1 MAKNKSIGG
10 IFATLSL
17 NDAKFKKG
25 LKSANA
31 SLGAFGTNALK
42 VGGVA
47 SAAIVAGMT
56 AGVKSTM
63 SLGGQLSD
71 LSAQTGVA
79 VSDLMVLQQAYANN
93 GKSADS
99 AAKDINKMQKELVK
113 AAKDPGGANNPFAEI
128 GLSAEELMKMNPSEQ
143 FFAIGEA
150 IKQIQDP
157 AKQAAASMAI
167 FGKSGGQLLTVFK
180 GSSLAEVN
188 RQLGKMPQV
197 MEKFADRLDAADDAL
212 GRLPIKSKQFFTGFT
227 AGVIDEIL
235 PALGMV
241 DNYDF
246 TSLGQRLGDELGQ
259 TITATMD
266 LLNSGEWWNLFVL
279 EAELA
284 FAKILELPVVR
295 QLAEL
300 IAFAAGGDLNEINQF
315 LGGGYAK
322 EVERQIA
329 AIQDAIPVSDQAS
342 FTPDGKPREIPEIEI
357 PAEAIATAAAA
368 AIPKIRETPQADEYQ
383 RRGLGMS
390 KNPGAVQDKV
400 LKVQEQIRDILKSAQ
415 IQGKE
420 LVWT

>member
-56 AGVKSTM
+56 AGVKSTI
-63 SLGGQLSD
+63 SLGAELDHLS
-71 LSAQTGVA
+71 SQTGVA
-79 VSDLMVLQQAYANN
+79 VSDLMLLQQAYKDN
-93 GKSADS
+93 GKDASS

-143 FFAIGEA
+143 FFAISEA

-180 GSSLAEVN
+180 GSSLADLNET
-188 RQLGKMPQV
+188 LGDMPRIMQ
-197 MEKFADRLDAADDAL
+197 KFSKELERADTLM
-212 GRLPIKSKQFFTGFT
+212 GRLPGKSQQFFTGFT
-227 AGVIDEIL
+227 AGIIDQIL
-235 PALGMV
+235 PGLEKV

-246 TSLGQRLGDELGQ
+246 TNLGQRLGDTLGQ

-266 LLNSGEWWNLFVL
+266 LLGSGQWWDLMVL

-284 FAKILELPVVR
+284 FAKILQLPVVKE
-295 QLAEL
+295 LAATL
-300 IAFAAGGDLNEINQF
+300 AI
-315 LGGGYAK
+315 LGGGDKSKMEDLFGGGYVA
-322 EVERQIA
+322 EVEEKIR
-329 AIQDAIPVSDQAS
+329 AIQDAIPV
-342 FTPDGKPREIPEIEI
+342 TETGLIPERGKPQIPEIEI
-357 PAEAIATAAAA
+357 PAEVIAAA